1 MLQVEV
7 SSMEQ
12 CWVGTGR
19 EGGGGDIK
27 QYWEGRLTLI
37 PYYISCH
44 INKIETIE
52 EFTIQYCNVLGGDEQ
67 NNVPVF
73 SSLMRMTIFAKAS
86 SSLSCLVLSCVNN
99 WYKGSPIFPQPR
111 STVS

>member
-1 MLQVEV
+1 MGTEEGGRLVVIRGCRREV
-7 SSMEQ
+7 
-12 CWVGTGR
+12 

-52 EFTIQYCNVLGGDEQ
+52 EFTIKYD
-67 NNVPVF
+67 
-73 SSLMRMTIFAKAS
+73 TAI
-86 SSLSCLVLSCVNN
+86 CLKEIKTEKCSK
-99 WYKGSPIFPQPR
+99 YFPEK
-111 STVS
+111 

>member
-7 SSMEQ
+7 SSIEQ
-12 CWVGTGR
+12 YRVGTGGDMR
-19 EGGGGDIK
+19 VEGGGGDIK

-52 EFTIQYCNVLGGDEQ
+52 EFTIQYCNVLEGDEQ

-73 SSLMRMTIFAKAS
+73 SILMRMTIFAFS
-86 SSLSCLVLSCVNN
+86 FLS
-99 WYKGSPIFPQPR
+99 F
-111 STVS
+111 